1 MSEFLSLHDAVAGL
15 VRPGDTVALEGFT
28 HLIPFAAGHEVIRQG
43 IGELTL
49 IRMTPDLL
57 YDQMIGC
64 GLAKRL
70 VFSWGGNPGVGSLHR
85 LRDAVERG
93 WPRPIELEEHSHAAM
108 AHAYAAGAANMPA
121 AFFRGYVGS
130 DLAAVNPNIR
140 FIDCPFTGERLA
152 AVPAHR
158 PDVAIV
164 HAQKADRDGNVLLEG
179 IVGVQKEAVL
189 AARRSLVT
197 VEEVVDA
204 LPRTSPNA
212 VVLPS
217 WTVTAIAVAPG
228 GAQAVVRARLLRAR
242 QRVLRRVGRH
252 LARSRNVPGLDR
264 RARPVA
270 IGRGRVM
277 SWTAVEMMTVSAARA
292 LADDD
297 VCFVGIGLPSAACNL
312 ARLTH
317 APRLRL
323 VYESGTIETRPDVLP
338 LSIGDGELCETA
350 LTTVS
355 VPEMFQYWL
364 QGGRITIGFLGG
376 AQVDRFGNLN
386 STVIGD
392 YARPTV
398 RLPGGGGA
406 PEIAACCRRTFIV
419 MRHSRRAFVDRLAF
433 VTTLGH
439 GPTGQERRALGLT
452 TEGPVLLVSDL
463 CIMRPHPETK
473 ELQVTSLHP
482 GVTREQVVEQTGWPV
497 AFAGTVVETPAPT
510 ARELEV
516 LRDLQARTA
525 AAHGVAPAE

>member
-1 MSEFLSLHDAVAGL
+1 MTGA
-15 VRPGDTVALEGFT
+15 PYT
-28 HLIPFAAGHEVIRQG
+28 AA
-43 IGELTL
+43 
-49 IRMTPDLL
+49 
-57 YDQMIGC
+57 
-64 GLAKRL
+64 
-70 VFSWGGNPGVGSLHR
+70 
-85 LRDAVERG
+85 
-93 WPRPIELEEHSHAAM
+93 
-108 AHAYAAGAANMPA
+108 
-121 AFFRGYVGS
+121 
-130 DLAAVNPNIR
+130 
-140 FIDCPFTGERLA
+140 
-152 AVPAHR
+152 
-158 PDVAIV
+158 
-164 HAQKADRDGNVLLEG
+164 
-179 IVGVQKEAVL
+179 
-189 AARRSLVT
+189 
-197 VEEVVDA
+197 
-204 LPRTSPNA
+204 
-212 VVLPS
+212 
-217 WTVTAIAVAPG
+217 
-228 GAQAVVRARLLRAR
+228 
-242 QRVLRRVGRH
+242 
-252 LARSRNVPGLDR
+252 
-264 RARPVA
+264 
-270 IGRGRVM
+270 
-277 SWTAVEMMTVSAARA
+277 EMMTVAAARA
-292 LADDD
+292 LGNDDI
-297 VCFVGIGLPSAACNL
+297 CFVGIGLPSAACNL

-317 APRLRL
+317 APRLTL
-323 VYESGTIETRPDVLP
+323 VYESGTLETKPTVLP

-392 YARPTV
+392 YARPAV

-482 GVTREQVVEQTGWPV
+482 GVTREQVIEQTGWPV

-516 LRDLQARTA
+516 LRDLQTRTA

>member
-1 MSEFLSLHDAVAGL
+1 
-15 VRPGDTVALEGFT
+15 
-28 HLIPFAAGHEVIRQG
+28 
-43 IGELTL
+43 
-49 IRMTPDLL
+49 MT
-57 YDQMIGC
+57 
-64 GLAKRL
+64 
-70 VFSWGGNPGVGSLHR
+70 
-85 LRDAVERG
+85 
-93 WPRPIELEEHSHAAM
+93 
-108 AHAYAAGAANMPA
+108 
-121 AFFRGYVGS
+121 
-130 DLAAVNPNIR
+130 
-140 FIDCPFTGERLA
+140 
-152 AVPAHR
+152 
-158 PDVAIV
+158 
-164 HAQKADRDGNVLLEG
+164 
-179 IVGVQKEAVL
+179 
-189 AARRSLVT
+189 
-197 VEEVVDA
+197 
-204 LPRTSPNA
+204 
-212 VVLPS
+212 
-217 WTVTAIAVAPG
+217 
-228 GAQAVVRARLLRAR
+228 
-242 QRVLRRVGRH
+242 
-252 LARSRNVPGLDR
+252 
-264 RARPVA
+264 
-270 IGRGRVM
+270 
-277 SWTAVEMMTVSAARA
+277 WTAVEMMTVSAARA
-292 LADDD
+292 LTDDD

-392 YARPTV
+392 YARPAV

-439 GPTGQERRALGLT
+439 GPTGQERRAFGLT

-482 GVTREQVVEQTGWPV
+482 GVTRDRVVEQTGWPV